1 MKLGTIAHARAGDK
15 GNLLNISVIA
25 FDERDYPLL
34 VRTVTAERVRT
45 HLAAIVV
52 GDVIRYELPR
62 LGALNFVLARPP
74 RETVTRTLA
83 LDAHGKTLSSAVLDL
98 EIDE

>member
-1 MKLGTIAHARAGDK
+1 MKLGTIAHSRAGDK

-25 FDERDYPLL
+25 FDQRDYPHL
-34 VRTVTAERVRT
+34 VRTVTVERVAAQ
-45 HLAAIVV
+45 LAAIVEGAV
-52 GDVIRYELPR
+52 VRYELPR
-62 LGALNFVLARPP
+62 LGALNFVLARAP

-83 LDAHGKTLSSAVLDL
+83 LDAHGKTLSSAILDL

>member
-1 MKLGTIAHARAGDK
+1 MKLGTIAHSRAGDK

-25 FDERDYPLL
+25 FDERDYPHL
-34 VRTVTAERVRT
+34 VRTITAARVKAQ
-45 HLAAIVV
+45 LGSIVE

-62 LGALNFVLARPP
+62 LGALNFVLARRP
-74 RETVTRTLA
+74 RDTVTRTLA
-83 LDAHGKTLSSAVLDL
+83 LDAHGKTLSSAILDL